1 MNLSGKTAL
10 VTASTRGIGLAIVKK
25 LASEGATV
33 YMAAR
38 RLDYAD
44 SLAEE
49 MKQNGWKVKSVY
61 FDATDPSCYETMCR
75 TVFEQEGHLDILVNN
90 FGTSNPREDR
100 TIEDTSWQTFQETV
114 SIDLQSVFSSSQR
127 AIPYMKISGGGSII
141 NISSV
146 AGNIPD
152 ISQIAYGTSKAAIN
166 YLTKL
171 IALQEGQYQIRC
183 NAVLPGMTATDAV
196 KDNLS
201 DQFRSIFLKQTPL
214 QRMAEPEE
222 IAAAVAYFASD
233 DAAFVTGQI
242 LSVSGGFGL
251 GTPVYGDLMN
261 SSSLR

>member
-25 LASEGATV
+25 LASEGAMV

-90 FGTSNPREDR
+90 FGTS
-100 TIEDTSWQTFQETV
+100 
-114 SIDLQSVFSSSQR
+114 
-127 AIPYMKISGGGSII
+127 
-141 NISSV
+141 
-146 AGNIPD
+146 
-152 ISQIAYGTSKAAIN
+152 KAAIN

-196 KDNLS
+196 KDSLS
-201 DQFRSIFLKQTPL
+201 DQFRSIFMKQTPL
-214 QRMAEPEE
+214 ECMARPEE

-242 LSVSGGFGL
+242 LSVSGRFGL

-261 SSSLR
+261 SGSLR